1 MARYDVNGRVVLI
14 TGGATGIGLET
25 AKQLERRGAQLALV
39 DFDAAGVERAA
50 AELGRPGRALRRR
63 RHRQRLDRGRGQR
76 RPRPLRRNRRCA
88 GGGGNLRQAAAD
100 ARHLSDEDWERVIQT
115 NLIGVWRT
123 LRAALPDVIERKGYL
138 LPIASLAAAV
148 PVPMASAYSASK
160 HAVHGLARSIRIEL
174 RHTGVDV
181 GVGYFSVIDTRM
193 TDMAFDEPVVQRS
206 MLRLIPRARVTQ
218 ARTGAQ
224 GRRCPRR
231 ASRSARR
238 RVYYPPLGEPGR
250 LTSTAS
256 AGRSRRSSPATR
268 ASAKTGTGRS
278 RKPAEG
284 LPVAE
289 ARNRDRNDPRRKP
302 RPRGRDHRRRPQRPR
317 HGARRCARRASRT
330 S

>member
-14 TGGATGIGLET
+14 TGGATGIGFET

-50 AELGRPGRALRRR
+50 AELGDRAEPFVADVTDSDSIGAAVGAVRDHFGGIDVVL
-63 RHRQRLDRGRGQR
+63 
-76 RPRPLRRNRRCA
+76 A
-88 GGGGNLRQAAAD
+88 GAGISGKPQPMLVT
-100 ARHLSDEDWERVIQT
+100 SDEDWERVIQT

-206 MLRLIPRARVTQ
+206 MRGFRGRLTRPAPVHKAGAVLVRAIEKR
-218 ARTGAQ
+218 
-224 GRRCPRR
+224 GRR
-231 ASRSARR
+231 A
-238 RVYYPPLGEPGR
+238 YYPPWVGPVLNLHGLGGPIEA
-250 LTSTAS
+250 L
-256 AGRSRRSSPATR
+256 
-268 ASAKTGTGRS
+268 
-278 RKPAEG
+278 
-284 LPVAE
+284 VA
-289 ARNRDRNDPRRKP
+289 RDRRLAKNWDKAVEESRQEASKP
-302 RPRGRDHRRRPQRPR
+302 EELTKP
-317 HGARRCARRASRT
+317 
-330 S
+330 